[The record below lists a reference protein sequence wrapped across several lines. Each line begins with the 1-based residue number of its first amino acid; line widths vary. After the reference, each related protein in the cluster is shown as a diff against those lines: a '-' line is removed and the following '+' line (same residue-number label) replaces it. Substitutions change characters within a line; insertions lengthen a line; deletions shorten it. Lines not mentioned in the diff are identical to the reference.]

1 MKKVLLFCLTL
12 CCSVLLWAQIPPQP
26 DPPRLVN
33 DYAGVLTSEQVN
45 ELEHRLVA
53 FNDSTSNVI
62 CVVIVNDLGDYS
74 AAEFAYEIGD
84 QWGVKDKKFN
94 NGVVILIK
102 PSSAR
107 GGDGDIYIATGYDL
121 EGVLPDAAC
130 KRIIEQQ
137 FIPELKQGNYYEA
150 IVKGLD
156 VILPAVAGEINVAR
170 DDGEDGAFLAGFVLF
185 LFIMIIILIVSASRS
200 SRNRKGGNG
209 SGNGSGNDEDLLNAI
224 FWGSLLSNGHR
235 GGSGYSGSSGFGGGF
250 GGGSFGGGS
259 FGGGGF
265 GGFGGSGGFGG
276 GGAGG
281 RF

>member
-1 MKKVLLFCLTL
+1 MKKFVCLIL
-12 CCSVLLWAQIPPQP
+12 SLWLSGLLWAQIPPQP

-33 DYAGVLTSEQVN
+33 DYAGVLTEEQVD
-45 ELEHRLVA
+45 ELEYRLVA

-62 CVVIVNDLGDYS
+62 CVVIVNDLGGYS

-84 QWGVKDKKFN
+84 KWGVKDKKFN

-102 PSSAR
+102 PSSAK

-137 FIPELKQGNYYEA
+137 FIPELKQGNYYQA
-150 IVKGLD
+150 LVNGLD

-170 DDGEDGAFLAGFVLF
+170 EDGDGDEAFLAGFVFF
-185 LFIMIIILIVSASRS
+185 LFIMVIVLIVSASRS
-200 SRNRKGGNG
+200 SHNRKGGKG
-209 SGNGSGNDEDLLNAI
+209 SGDGNGNNEDLLNAI

-250 GGGSFGGGS
+250 GGGSFGGG
-259 FGGGGF
+259 GF

>member
-1 MKKVLLFCLTL
+1 MKRLVLFLLTL
-12 CCSVLLWAQIPPQP
+12 CCSALLWAQIPPQP

-33 DYAGVLTSEQVN
+33 DFAGVLTTEQVN
-45 ELEHRLVA
+45 ELEQRLVA

-62 CVVIVNDLGDYS
+62 CIVIVNDLGDYS

-84 QWGVKDKKFN
+84 QWGVRDKKFN

-150 IVKGLD
+150 LVKGLD

-170 DDGEDGAFLAGFVLF
+170 DYSGEDGAFLAGFVIF
-185 LFIMIIILIVSASRS
+185 LFIMIVILIASASKS
-200 SRNRKGGNG
+200 SHNRKGGNG
-209 SGNGSGNDEDLLNAI
+209 SGGDNVNKEDLLNAI

-250 GGGSFGGGS
+250 GGGSFGGG
-259 FGGGGF
+259 GF

>member
-12 CCSVLLWAQIPPQP
+12 CCAVLLWAQIPPQP

-33 DYAGVLTSEQVN
+33 DYAGVLTNEQVN

-84 QWGVKDKKFN
+84 QWGVRDKKFN

-102 PSSAR
+102 PSSAK

-150 IVKGLD
+150 LVKGLD

-170 DDGEDGAFLAGFVLF
+170 DDSGEDGAFLAGFVFFLF
-185 LFIMIIILIVSASRS
+185 LMIIILIISASRS
-200 SRNRKGGNG
+200 SHNRKGGNG
-209 SGNGSGNDEDLLNAI
+209 SGNGSSNDEDLLNAI

-250 GGGSFGGGS
+250 GGGSFGGG
-259 FGGGGF
+259 GF

>member
-102 PSSAR
+102 PSSAK

-150 IVKGLD
+150 LVKGLD

-170 DDGEDGAFLAGFVLF
+170 EDGEGDEAFLAGFVFF
-185 LFIMIIILIVSASRS
+185 LFIMVIILIVSASRS
-200 SRNRKGGNG
+200 SHNRKGGKG
-209 SGNGSGNDEDLLNAI
+209 SGNGNGNDEDLLNAI
-224 FWGSLLSNGHR
+224 FWGSLLSNGNR
-235 GGSGYSGSSGFGGGF
+235 GGSGYSGSSGFGGG
-250 GGGSFGGGS
+250 FGGGS

>member
-45 ELEHRLVA
+45 ELEQRLVA

-62 CVVIVNDLGDYS
+62 CVVIVNDLGDYTAS
-74 AAEFAYEIGD
+74 EFAYEIGD
-84 QWGVKDKKFN
+84 KWGVRDKN
-94 NGVVILIK
+94 HSNGVVILIK
-102 PSSAR
+102 PSSAK

-150 IVKGLD
+150 LVKGLD

-170 DDGEDGAFLAGFVLF
+170 EDGEGDEAFLAGFVFF
-185 LFIMIIILIVSASRS
+185 LFIMVIILIVSASRS
-200 SRNRKGGNG
+200 SHNRKGGKG
-209 SGNGSGNDEDLLNAI
+209 SGNGNGNDEDLLNAI
-224 FWGSLLSNGHR
+224 FWGSLLSNGNR
-235 GGSGYSGSSGFGGGF
+235 GGSGYSGSSGFGGG
-250 GGGSFGGGS
+250 FGGGS

>member
-45 ELEHRLVA
+45 ELEQRLVA

-170 DDGEDGAFLAGFVLF
+170 EDGEGDEAFLAGFVFF
-185 LFIMIIILIVSASRS
+185 LFIMVIILIVSASRS
-200 SRNRKGGNG
+200 SHNRKGGKG
-209 SGNGSGNDEDLLNAI
+209 SGNGNGNDEDLLNAI

-250 GGGSFGGGS
+250 GGGSFGGG
-259 FGGGGF
+259 GF

>member
-1 MKKVLLFCLTL
+1 MKKVLLFCLAL

-102 PSSAR
+102 PSSAK

-170 DDGEDGAFLAGFVLF
+170 EDGEGDEAFLAGFVFF
-185 LFIMIIILIVSASRS
+185 LFIMVIILIVSASRS
-200 SRNRKGGNG
+200 SHNRKGGKG
-209 SGNGSGNDEDLLNAI
+209 SGNGNGNDEDLLNAI

-250 GGGSFGGGS
+250 GGGSFGGG
-259 FGGGGF
+259 GF

>member
-1 MKKVLLFCLTL
+1 MKRTFLLFFSL
-12 CCSVLLWAQIPPQP
+12 CCSVLLWAGIPPRP

-33 DYAGVLTSEQVN
+33 DFAGVLTSEQVA

-62 CVVIVNDLGDYS
+62 CVVIVSDLGDYS
-74 AAEFAYEIGD
+74 AADYAIEIGNK
-84 QWGVKDKKFN
+84 WGVRDKKHK

-102 PSSAR
+102 TASSK
-107 GGDGDIYIATGYDL
+107 GGDGDIFIATGEDL
-121 EGVLPDAAC
+121 EGALPDIAC
-130 KRIIEQQ
+130 KKIINQQ
-137 FIPELKQGNYYEA
+137 FIPELKKGNYYEA

-156 VILPAVAGEINVAR
+156 IILPVVAGEISVTRNE
-170 DDGEDGAFLAGFVLF
+170 DDPLFFGFIIFLVV
-185 LFIMIIILIVSASRS
+185 MIIVLIVSASRS
-200 SRNRKGGNG
+200 SHNRKGGDG
-209 SGNGSGNDEDLLNAI
+209 SSDGNGNKEDLLNAI

-250 GGGSFGGGS
+250 GGGSFGGG
-259 FGGGGF
+259 GF
-265 GGFGGSGGFGG
+265 GGFGGGGGFAG

>member
-102 PSSAR
+102 PSSAK
-107 GGDGDIYIATGYDL
+107 GGDGDIFIATGYDL

-150 IVKGLD
+150 LVKGLD

-170 DDGEDGAFLAGFVLF
+170 EDGEGDEAFLAGFVFF
-185 LFIMIIILIVSASRS
+185 LFIMVIILIVSASRS
-200 SRNRKGGNG
+200 SHNRKGGKG
-209 SGNGSGNDEDLLNAI
+209 SGNGNGNDEDLLNAI
-224 FWGSLLSNGHR
+224 FWGSLLSNGNR
-235 GGSGYSGSSGFGGGF
+235 GGSGYSGSSGFGGG
-250 GGGSFGGGS
+250 FGGGS

>member
-45 ELEHRLVA
+45 ELEQRLVA

-62 CVVIVNDLGDYS
+62 CIVIVNDLGDYTAS
-74 AAEFAYEIGD
+74 EFAYEIGD
-84 QWGVKDKKFN
+84 KWGVRDKN
-94 NGVVILIK
+94 HSNGVVILIK
-102 PSSAR
+102 PSSAK

-150 IVKGLD
+150 LVKGLD

-170 DDGEDGAFLAGFVLF
+170 EDGEGDEAFLAGFVFF
-185 LFIMIIILIVSASRS
+185 LFIMVIILIVSASRS
-200 SRNRKGGNG
+200 SHNRKGGKG
-209 SGNGSGNDEDLLNAI
+209 SGNGNGNDEDLLNAI
-224 FWGSLLSNGHR
+224 FWGSLLSNGNR
-235 GGSGYSGSSGFGGGF
+235 GGSGYSGSSGFGGG
-250 GGGSFGGGS
+250 FGGGS

>member
-1 MKKVLLFCLTL
+1 MKKILLFCLIL

-33 DYAGVLTSEQVN
+33 DFAGVLTTEQVN
-45 ELEHRLVA
+45 ELEYRLVA

-62 CVVIVNDLGDYS
+62 CIVIVNDLGDYS

-102 PSSAR
+102 PSSAK

-150 IVKGLD
+150 IVNGLD

-250 GGGSFGGGS
+250 GGGG

>member
-26 DPPRLVN
+26 NPPRLVN

-45 ELEHRLVA
+45 ELEHRLVD

-102 PSSAR
+102 SSSAK
-107 GGDGDIYIATGYDL
+107 GGDGDIFIATGYDL

-170 DDGEDGAFLAGFVLF
+170 EDGEGDEAFLAGFVFF
-185 LFIMIIILIVSASRS
+185 LFIMVIILIVSASRS
-200 SRNRKGGNG
+200 SHNRKGGKG
-209 SGNGSGNDEDLLNAI
+209 SGNGNGNDEDLLNAI
-224 FWGSLLSNGHR
+224 FWGSLLSNGNR
-235 GGSGYSGSSGFGGGF
+235 GGSGYSGSSGFGGG
-250 GGGSFGGGS
+250 FGGGS

>member
-1 MKKVLLFCLTL
+1 MKKVLLFCFAL

-26 DPPRLVN
+26 NPPRLVN

-62 CVVIVNDLGDYS
+62 CIVIVNDLGDYS

-84 QWGVKDKKFN
+84 QWGVRDKKFS

-102 PSSAR
+102 PSSAK

-137 FIPELKQGNYYEA
+137 FIPELKRGNYYEA
-150 IVKGLD
+150 LVKGLD

-170 DDGEDGAFLAGFVLF
+170 DDSGEDDAFLAGFVFF
-185 LFIMIIILIVSASRS
+185 LFIMVIILIVSASRS
-200 SRNRKGGNG
+200 SHNRKGGKG
-209 SGNGSGNDEDLLNAI
+209 SGNGNGNDEDLLNAI

-250 GGGSFGGGS
+250 GGGSFGGG
-259 FGGGGF
+259 GF

>member
-1 MKKVLLFCLTL
+1 MKRLVLFLLTL
-12 CCSVLLWAQIPPQP
+12 CCSTLLWAQIPPQP

-33 DYAGVLTSEQVN
+33 DFAGVLTTEQVN

-74 AAEFAYEIGD
+74 AAEYAYEIGD
-84 QWGVKDKKFN
+84 KWGVRDKKFS

-102 PSSAR
+102 PSSAK

-150 IVKGLD
+150 IVNGLD
-156 VILPAVAGEINVAR
+156 VILPALAGEINVAR
-170 DDGEDGAFLAGFVLF
+170 DDGEDEAFLAGFVFFLF
-185 LFIMIIILIVSASRS
+185 LMIIILIISASKS
-200 SRNRKGGNG
+200 SHNRKGGKG
-209 SGNGSGNDEDLLNAI
+209 SGDNNDEDLLNAI

-235 GGSGYSGSSGFGGGF
+235 GGGGFSGSSGFGGGF
-250 GGGSFGGGS
+250 GGGGFS
-259 FGGGGF
+259 GGGF

>member
-170 DDGEDGAFLAGFVLF
+170 EDGEGDEAFLAGFVFF
-185 LFIMIIILIVSASRS
+185 LFIMVIILIVSASRS
-200 SRNRKGGNG
+200 SHNRKGGKG
-209 SGNGSGNDEDLLNAI
+209 SGNGNGNDEDLLNAI

-250 GGGSFGGGS
+250 GGGSFGGG
-259 FGGGGF
+259 GF

>member
-102 PSSAR
+102 PSSAK
-107 GGDGDIYIATGYDL
+107 GGDGDIFIATGYDL

-150 IVKGLD
+150 LVKGLD

-170 DDGEDGAFLAGFVLF
+170 EDGEGDEAFLAGFVFF
-185 LFIMIIILIVSASRS
+185 LFIMVIILIVSASRS
-200 SRNRKGGNG
+200 SHNRKGGKG
-209 SGNGSGNDEDLLNAI
+209 SGNGNGNDEDLLNAI
-224 FWGSLLSNGHR
+224 FWGSLLSNGNR
-235 GGSGYSGSSGFGGGF
+235 GGSGHSGGSGFGGG
-250 GGGSFGGGS
+250 FGGGS

>member
-1 MKKVLLFCLTL
+1 MAPNHQLMKKILLFCLAL
-12 CCSVLLWAQIPPQP
+12 CCSALLWAQIPPQP

-84 QWGVKDKKFN
+84 QWGVKDKKFD

-102 PSSAR
+102 PSSSK
-107 GGDGDIYIATGYDL
+107 GGDGDIFIATGYDL

-130 KRIIEQQ
+130 KRIIERQ
-137 FIPELKQGNYYEA
+137 FIPELKKGNYYEA
-150 IVKGLD
+150 LVNGLD

-170 DDGEDGAFLAGFVLF
+170 DKDDDDPYLAFFTLF
-185 LFIMIIILIVSASRS
+185 LIIMIIILIVSASKS
-200 SRNRKGGNG
+200 SHNRKGGDG
-209 SGNGSGNDEDLLNAI
+209 SGNGNKEDLLNAI
-224 FWGSLLSNGHR
+224 FWGSILSGGNR
-235 GGSGYSGSSGFGGGF
+235 GSGGYSGGF
-250 GGGSFGGGS
+250 GGGGGFS
-259 FGGGGF
+259 GGGF

>member
-26 DPPRLVN
+26 NPPRLVN

-102 PSSAR
+102 PSSAK

-150 IVKGLD
+150 IVNGLD

-170 DDGEDGAFLAGFVLF
+170 EDGEGDEAFLAGFVFFLF
-185 LFIMIIILIVSASRS
+185 LMIIILIISASRS
-200 SRNRKGGNG
+200 SHNRKGGNG

-250 GGGSFGGGS
+250 GGGG

>member
-1 MKKVLLFCLTL
+1 MKKVLLFCLAL

-62 CVVIVNDLGDYS
+62 CVVIVNDLGDYT

-84 QWGVKDKKFN
+84 QWGVKDKNFD

-107 GGDGDIYIATGYDL
+107 GGDGDIYISTGYDL

-137 FIPELKQGNYYEA
+137 FIPELKRGNYYEA
-150 IVKGLD
+150 LVKGLD
-156 VILPAVAGEINVAR
+156 VILPAVSGEINVAR
-170 DDGEDGAFLAGFVLF
+170 DDSGEDDAFLAGFVIF
-185 LFIMIIILIVSASRS
+185 LFIMIVILISSASKS
-200 SRNRKGGNG
+200 SHNRRGGDG
-209 SGNGSGNDEDLLNAI
+209 SGDDSVNKEDLLNAI
-224 FWGSLLSNGHR
+224 FWGTILSGGHR
-235 GGSGYSGSSGFGGGF
+235 GGSSHSGGSGFGGG
-250 GGGSFGGGS
+250 FGGGS

>member
-26 DPPRLVN
+26 NPPRLVN

-150 IVKGLD
+150 LVKGLD

-170 DDGEDGAFLAGFVLF
+170 EDGEGDEAFLAGFVFF
-185 LFIMIIILIVSASRS
+185 LFIMVIILIVSASKS
-200 SRNRKGGNG
+200 SHNRKGGKG
-209 SGNGSGNDEDLLNAI
+209 SGNGNGNDEDLLNAI
-224 FWGSLLSNGHR
+224 FWGSLLSNGNR
-235 GGSGYSGSSGFGGGF
+235 GGSGYSGSSGFGGG
-250 GGGSFGGGS
+250 FGGGS

>member
-250 GGGSFGGGS
+250 GGGSFGGG
-259 FGGGGF
+259 GF

>member
-26 DPPRLVN
+26 NPPRLVN

-170 DDGEDGAFLAGFVLF
+170 EDGEGDEAFLAGFVFF
-185 LFIMIIILIVSASRS
+185 LFIMVIILIVSASRS
-200 SRNRKGGNG
+200 SHNRKGGKG
-209 SGNGSGNDEDLLNAI
+209 SGNGNGNDEDLLNAI
-224 FWGSLLSNGHR
+224 FWGSLLSNGNR
-235 GGSGYSGSSGFGGGF
+235 GGSGYSGSSGFGGG
-250 GGGSFGGGS
+250 FGGGS

>member
-26 DPPRLVN
+26 NPPRLVN

-84 QWGVKDKKFN
+84 QWGVKDKKLN

-102 PSSAR
+102 PSSAK

-150 IVKGLD
+150 LVKGLD

-170 DDGEDGAFLAGFVLF
+170 EDGEGDEAFLAGFVFF
-185 LFIMIIILIVSASRS
+185 LFIMVIILIVSASRS
-200 SRNRKGGNG
+200 SHNRKGGKG
-209 SGNGSGNDEDLLNAI
+209 SGNGNGNDEDLLNAI
-224 FWGSLLSNGHR
+224 FWGSLLSNGNR
-235 GGSGYSGSSGFGGGF
+235 GGSGYSGSSGFGGG
-250 GGGSFGGGS
+250 FGGGS

>member
-1 MKKVLLFCLTL
+1 MKRLVLFLLTL
-12 CCSVLLWAQIPPQP
+12 CCSTLLWAQIPPQP

-33 DYAGVLTSEQVN
+33 DFAGVLTSEQVN

-62 CVVIVNDLGDYS
+62 CVVIVDDLGDYS
-74 AAEFAYEIGD
+74 AAEYAYEIGD
-84 QWGVKDKKFN
+84 QWGVRDKKFS
-94 NGVVILIK
+94 NGIVILIK
-102 PSSAR
+102 TSSAK

-121 EGVLPDAAC
+121 EGVLPDATC

-137 FIPELKQGNYYEA
+137 FIPELKEGHYYEA

-170 DDGEDGAFLAGFVLF
+170 DDSEDAAFLAGFVLF

-200 SRNRKGGNG
+200 SRNRKGGKG
-209 SGNGSGNDEDLLNAI
+209 SGDNNNEDLLNAI
-224 FWGSLLSNGHR
+224 FWGSLLSNNHR
-235 GGSGYSGSSGFGGGF
+235 GGGGFSGSSGFGGGF
-250 GGGSFGGGS
+250 GGGGFS
-259 FGGGGF
+259 GGGF

>member
-1 MKKVLLFCLTL
+1 MKRIVLFLLTL
-12 CCSVLLWAQIPPQP
+12 CCVTFLWAQIPPQP

-33 DYAGVLTSEQVN
+33 DYAGVLTTEQVN
-45 ELEHRLVA
+45 ELENRLVA

-62 CVVIVNDLGDYS
+62 CVVIVNDLGGYD

-84 QWGVKDKKFN
+84 KWGVKDKNFD

-137 FIPELKQGNYYEA
+137 FIPELKQGNYYQA
-150 IVKGLD
+150 LVNGLD
-156 VILPAVAGEINVAR
+156 IILPAVAGEISVAR
-170 DDGEDGAFLAGFVLF
+170 DDNSGEDGAFLVGFVLF
-185 LFIMIIILIVSASRS
+185 LFIMIIVLMVSASRS
-200 SRNRKGGNG
+200 SHNRKGGKG
-209 SGNGSGNDEDLLNAI
+209 SGDGSGNDEDLLNAI
-224 FWGSLLSNGHR
+224 FWGSILSSGNR

-250 GGGSFGGGS
+250 GGGSFGGG
-259 FGGGGF
+259 F
-265 GGFGGSGGFGG
+265 GGFGGG

>member
-102 PSSAR
+102 TSSAK
-107 GGDGDIYIATGYDL
+107 GGDGDIFIATGYDL

-150 IVKGLD
+150 IVNGLD

-250 GGGSFGGGS
+250 GGGSFGGG
-259 FGGGGF
+259 GF

>member
-1 MKKVLLFCLTL
+1 MKKVILFLLAATWAIIG
-12 CCSVLLWAQIPPQP
+12 WAQIPPPP

-33 DYAGVLTSEQVN
+33 DFAGVLTSQQVN
-45 ELEHRLVA
+45 ELEYRLVA

-62 CVVIVNDLGDYS
+62 CVVIVNDLGGYE

-84 QWGVKDKKFN
+84 KWGVKDKSYN

-102 PSSAR
+102 PSSPK
-107 GGDGDIYIATGYDL
+107 GGDGDIFIATGYDL

-130 KRIIEQQ
+130 KRIINEQ
-137 FIPELKQGNYYEA
+137 FIPELTQGHYYEA

-156 VILPAVAGEINVAR
+156 VILPVVAGEISVVR
-170 DDGEDGAFLAGFVLF
+170 DVDGNDVIYILLMIF
-185 LFIMIIILIVSASRS
+185 FIIVSVVILSIANNNSE
-200 SRNRKGGNG
+200 KGNKG
-209 SGNGSGNDEDLLNAI
+209 
-224 FWGSLLSNGHR
+224 
-235 GGSGYSGSSGFGGGF
+235 GGSGDQRDDALDAAAKAALWAALLGSGGRHGRSGY
-250 GGGSFGGGS
+250 GGGSFGGG

-281 RF
+281 KF

>member
-12 CCSVLLWAQIPPQP
+12 CCAVLLWAQIPPQP

-33 DYAGVLTSEQVN
+33 DYAGVLTNEQVN

-84 QWGVKDKKFN
+84 QWGVRDKKFN

-102 PSSAR
+102 PSSAK

-150 IVKGLD
+150 LVKGLD

-170 DDGEDGAFLAGFVLF
+170 DDSGEDGAFLAGFVFFLF
-185 LFIMIIILIVSASRS
+185 LMIIILIISASRS
-200 SRNRKGGNG
+200 SHNRKGGNG
-209 SGNGSGNDEDLLNAI
+209 SGNGSSNDEDLLNAI

-235 GGSGYSGSSGFGGGF
+235 GGSGYSGSSGFGGG
-250 GGGSFGGGS
+250 S

>member
-1 MKKVLLFCLTL
+1 MKKLILSILAL
-12 CCSVLLWAQIPPQP
+12 CCSTLLWAQIPPQP

-33 DYAGVLTSEQVN
+33 DFAGVLTTEQVN

-74 AAEFAYEIGD
+74 AAEYAYEIGD
-84 QWGVKDKKFN
+84 KWGVRDKKFS

-102 PSSAR
+102 PSSPK

-170 DDGEDGAFLAGFVLF
+170 DDSEDGAFLAGFVFFLF
-185 LFIMIIILIVSASRS
+185 LMIIILIISASKS
-200 SRNRKGGNG
+200 SHNRKGGKG
-209 SGNGSGNDEDLLNAI
+209 SGDNDNEDLLNAI

-235 GGSGYSGSSGFGGGF
+235 GGGGFSGSSGFGGGF
-250 GGGSFGGGS
+250 GGGGFS
-259 FGGGGF
+259 GGGF

>member
-26 DPPRLVN
+26 NPPRLVN

-84 QWGVKDKKFN
+84 QWGVRDKKFS

-107 GGDGDIYIATGYDL
+107 GGDGDIYISTGYDL

-137 FIPELKQGNYYEA
+137 FIPELKRGNYYEA
-150 IVKGLD
+150 LVKGLD

-170 DDGEDGAFLAGFVLF
+170 DNSGEDGAFLAGFVFFLF
-185 LFIMIIILIVSASRS
+185 LMIIILIISASRS
-200 SRNRKGGNG
+200 SHNRKGGNG
-209 SGNGSGNDEDLLNAI
+209 SGNGSNNDEDLLNAI

-235 GGSGYSGSSGFGGGF
+235 GGSGHSGGSGFGGG
-250 GGGSFGGGS
+250 FGGGS